1 MSIGLQFQ
9 LGWVW
14 VEVNHGETLGT
25 FPWNLKSLV
34 PPTNKN
40 AMAHGHRNVSKQ
52 FWIACSVQYF
62 YNFIWKF
69 TNSLYSRVRLVTG
82 LALHLT
88 VINPPYS
95 HTMARWML
103 LMVTRGYASG
113 VGLIHMHKKQPRHFD
128 CGLQVI
134 KVVKI
139 IYSVIWKSY
148 LKRGLEKNWF
158 KALVWPLQKVL
169 EMLQSKKKWKKYK
182 RRRLGSVVW
191 AKSYQA
197 SKIIIPTPLAP
208 NDGKNAKQ
216 CRHVY
221 WACHIQHQCYTFLQ
235 FLVFEWKR
243 RTSCSKQWLIEMGDQ
258 HAF

>member
-1 MSIGLQFQ
+1 MKFEISGPSDQQ
-9 LGWVW
+9 KC
-14 VEVNHGETLGT
+14 HG
-25 FPWNLKSLV
+25 PWPSQRIKIV
-34 PPTNKN
+34 
-40 AMAHGHRNVSKQ
+40 
-52 FWIACSVQYF
+52 WIACSVQYF

-169 EMLQSKKKWKKYK
+169 EMLQSKKKMKKIQTPPSRQRGLGQKLPGVQNHHPNSTGSK
-182 RRRLGSVVW
+182 RRQECQTMPACLLSL
-191 AKSYQA
+191 SY
-197 SKIIIPTPLAP
+197 PTPVLHLSSISSLWMETK
-208 NDGKNAKQ
+208 D
-216 CRHVY
+216 
-221 WACHIQHQCYTFLQ
+221 FLQ
-235 FLVFEWKR
+235 QAVAHWDGWPACILE
-243 RTSCSKQWLIEMGDQ
+243 KQMAYTNLINISIS
-258 HAF
+258 